1 MVSKKRV
8 KLTDFQVK
16 NNQVYFIAFFFI
28 FSTKISNDHQNIFNS
43 NAKAKSTEAI

>member
-16 NNQVYFIAFFFI
+16 NIQVYFIAFF
-28 FSTKISNDHQNIFNS
+28 STKILNDHQNIFNS

>member
-16 NNQVYFIAFFFI
+16 NNQVYFIAFFI
-28 FSTKISNDHQNIFNS
+28 FSTKISNDHQNIFDS